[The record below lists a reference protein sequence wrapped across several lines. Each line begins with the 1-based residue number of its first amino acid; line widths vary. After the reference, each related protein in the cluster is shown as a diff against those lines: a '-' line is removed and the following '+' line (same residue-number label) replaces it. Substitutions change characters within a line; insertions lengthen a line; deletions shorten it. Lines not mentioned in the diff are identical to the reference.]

1 MASWRIFVDSVERL
15 KRFSS
20 MKEFKRTYH
29 FSQEF
34 FLDMLDEQVSY
45 DTRKRYEEE
54 GSVELPL
61 SSAYQLLLLREEQ
74 NKMQKSV
81 EELEH
86 LSKVL
91 KQKLNV
97 SLLVNLICY
106 LFLIVML
113 LLSIQKIMDVIQ
125 AFRQMIV

>member
-1 MASWRIFVDSVERL
+1 
-15 KRFSS
+15 